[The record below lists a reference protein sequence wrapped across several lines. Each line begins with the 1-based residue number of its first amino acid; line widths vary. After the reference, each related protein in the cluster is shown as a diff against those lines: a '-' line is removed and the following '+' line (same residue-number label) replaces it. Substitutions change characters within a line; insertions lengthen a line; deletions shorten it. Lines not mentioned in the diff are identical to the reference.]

1 MLDYT
6 TLRIIWWLLLGVVL
20 IGFAI
25 MDGFDLGAVI
35 LLPFVTKTDLEKR
48 ILINSVGPTWEGN
61 QVWFILGGGAIF
73 AAWPYLYAAAFSGFY
88 LAMFLVLT
96 AFILRPV
103 SFKYRS
109 KMPGKTWR
117 GTWDILLALS
127 GFIPAVVFGVAVG
140 NVLLG
145 VPFHFDQMLRFYYS
159 GHFWQLFRPFSLFCG
174 LLSLF
179 MLSMH
184 GAIFLC
190 NKTTDILQLRCRRA
204 AIYCALIT
212 FTLFFLG
219 GIWIPHVLSG
229 YVILS
234 TLHIADPSNPLHKV
248 MSLGNNGWLANY
260 QMHPLWWA
268 APACGLVGA
277 CLVIFFVAAK
287 YYKIAIIVS
296 SISLAGIIS
305 TVGLSMFPILLPS
318 SENPSQSLLVWD
330 ASSSQL
336 TLWLMLWA
344 GIIFLPIIL
353 AYTSWVYRVMRGP
366 VTAELFDQKEAKN
379 LY

>member
-20 IGFAI
+20 IAFAV
-25 MDGFDLGAVI
+25 MDGFDLGAVV

-48 ILINSVGPTWEGN
+48 IVINSVGPTWEGN

-88 LAMFLVLT
+88 LAMFIVLT
-96 AFILRPV
+96 GFILRPV

-109 KMPGKTWR
+109 KMPGKVWR
-117 GTWDILLALS
+117 GTWDVLLTLS
-127 GFIPAVVFGVAVG
+127 GLIPALVFGVAVG

-145 VPFHFDQMLRFYYS
+145 VPFHFDEMLRFYYS
-159 GHFWQLFRPFSLFCG
+159 GHFWQLFRPFAVLCG

-184 GAIFLC
+184 GAVFLC
-190 NKTTDILQLRCRRA
+190 NKTREGLQQRCQRA
-204 AIYCALIT
+204 ALYCAAVT
-212 FTLFFLG
+212 FMLFFLG
-219 GIWIPHVLSG
+219 GLWIKHALSG
-229 YVILS
+229 YVL
-234 TLHIADPSNPLHKV
+234 LGAPHMADPSNPLHKI
-248 MSLGNNGWLANY
+248 MSLGNSGWLDNY
-260 QMHPLWWA
+260 QIHPLWRI

-277 CLVIFFVAAK
+277 CLVMFFVTTK
-287 YYKIAIIVS
+287 YYKVAMIAS
-296 SISLAGIIS
+296 GISLAGIIA
-305 TVGLSMFPILLPS
+305 TVGLSMFPVLLPS

-366 VTAELFDQKEAKN
+366 VTAKLFAQKEAKN